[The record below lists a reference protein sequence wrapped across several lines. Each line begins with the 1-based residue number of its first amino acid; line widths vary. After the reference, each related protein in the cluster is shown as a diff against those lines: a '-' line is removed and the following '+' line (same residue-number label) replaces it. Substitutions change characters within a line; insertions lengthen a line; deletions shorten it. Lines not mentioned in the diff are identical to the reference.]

1 MTFGIILS
9 LMNDILSEIHMKK
22 VFIAFLA
29 LVTVSPFLA
38 LQQKPFDLKASS
50 ERGKEIYL
58 RNCIS
63 CHMEQGEGLEGIF
76 PPLAKSDYMLAN
88 KKRAIQQTLYG
99 VTGEMTVNGKL
110 YNGEMNAF
118 DLTDEQTSDLMNYI
132 FNSFENKAGVITP
145 ADVKSARKK

>member
-1 MTFGIILS
+1 MKNLIISLLVLGTLS
-9 LMNDILSEIHMKK
+9 T
-22 VFIAFLA
+22 FLA
-29 LVTVSPFLA
+29 F
-38 LQQKPFDLKASS
+38 QQKPKFDLKASA

-76 PPLAKSDYMLAN
+76 PPVAKSDYMLAD

-99 VTGEMTVNGKL
+99 VTGEMTVNGKS

-132 FNSFENKAGVITP
+132 FNSFENKGGVITP
-145 ADVKSARKK
+145 ADVKAARKK

>member
-1 MTFGIILS
+1 MKNLIISLLVLGTLS
-9 LMNDILSEIHMKK
+9 
-22 VFIAFLA
+22 
-29 LVTVSPFLA
+29 TFLA
-38 LQQKPFDLKASS
+38 LQQKPKFDLKASA

-76 PPLAKSDYMLAN
+76 PPLAKSDYMLAD

-99 VTGEMTVNGKL
+99 VTGEMTVNGKS

-118 DLTDEQTSDLMNYI
+118 DLTDEQTSDLMNYV
-132 FNSFENKAGVITP
+132 FNSFENKGGVITP
-145 ADVKSARKK
+145 ADVKAARKK

>member
-1 MTFGIILS
+1 
-9 LMNDILSEIHMKK
+9 MKK
-22 VFIAFLA
+22 VLIILLA
-29 LVTVSPFLA
+29 LVTLSTFMA
-38 LQQKPFDLKASS
+38 IQQKPKFDLKASA

-76 PPLAKSDYMLAN
+76 PPLAKSDYMLAD

-99 VTGEMTVNGKL
+99 AIGEMTVNGKL

-118 DLTDEQTSDLMNYI
+118 DLTDDQMSDLMNYI
-132 FNSFENKAGVITP
+132 FNSFENKGGVITP
-145 ADVKSARKK
+145 ADVKAIRKK

>member
-1 MTFGIILS
+1 
-9 LMNDILSEIHMKK
+9 MKK
-22 VFIAFLA
+22 IFIYFLV
-29 LVTVSPFLA
+29 LVTFSTFLA
-38 LQQKPFDLKASS
+38 LQQKPKFDLKASA

-76 PPLAKSDYMLAN
+76 PPLAKSDYMLAD

-99 VTGEMTVNGKL
+99 VTGEMTVNGKS
-110 YNGEMNAF
+110 YNGEMNAY

-132 FNSFENKAGVITP
+132 FNSFENKGGVITP
-145 ADVKSARKK
+145 ADVKAARKK

>member
-1 MTFGIILS
+1 
-9 LMNDILSEIHMKK
+9 MKK
-22 VFIAFLA
+22 IFIYFLV
-29 LVTVSPFLA
+29 LVTFSTFLA
-38 LQQKPFDLKASS
+38 LQQKPKFDLKASA

-76 PPLAKSDYMLAN
+76 PPVAKSDYMLAD

-99 VTGEMTVNGKL
+99 VTGEMTVNGKS
-110 YNGEMNAF
+110 YNGEMNAY

-132 FNSFENKAGVITP
+132 FNSFENKGGVITP
-145 ADVKSARKK
+145 ADVKAARKK

>member
-1 MTFGIILS
+1 MKNIIIS
-9 LMNDILSEIHMKK
+9 
-22 VFIAFLA
+22 FL
-29 LVTVSPFLA
+29 LLITVSPFLA
-38 LQQKPFDLKASS
+38 LQQKPQFDLKASA

-76 PPLAKSDYMLAN
+76 PPLAKSDYMLAD

-118 DLTDEQTSDLMNYI
+118 DLTDDQTSDLMNYI
-132 FNSFENKAGVITP
+132 FNSFENKGGVITP
-145 ADVKSARKK
+145 ADVKAARKK

>member
-1 MTFGIILS
+1 
-9 LMNDILSEIHMKK
+9 MKK
-22 VFIAFLA
+22 LIISL
-29 LVTVSPFLA
+29 LVLGTLSTFLA
-38 LQQKPFDLKASS
+38 LQQKPKFDLKASA

-76 PPLAKSDYMLAN
+76 PPLAKSDYMLAD

-99 VTGEMTVNGKL
+99 VTGEMTVNGKS

-132 FNSFENKAGVITP
+132 FNSFENKGGVITP
-145 ADVKSARKK
+145 ADVKAARKK

>member
-1 MTFGIILS
+1 
-9 LMNDILSEIHMKK
+9 MKK
-22 VFIAFLA
+22 IALLA
-29 LVTVSPFLA
+29 LIIVSGTMFFS
-38 LQQKPFDLKASS
+38 LQQKPKFDLKASA

-76 PPLAKSDYMLAN
+76 PPLAKSDYMLAD

-99 VTGEMTVNGKL
+99 VSGEMTVNGKL

-118 DLTDEQTSDLMNYI
+118 DLTDEETSDLMNYI
-132 FNSFENKAGVITP
+132 FNSFENKAGAITP
-145 ADVKSARKK
+145 ADVKAARKK

>member
-1 MTFGIILS
+1 
-9 LMNDILSEIHMKK
+9 MKK
-22 VFIAFLA
+22 IPLLAFII
-29 LVTVSPFLA
+29 VSGTIFFS
-38 LQQKPFDLKASS
+38 LQQKPKFDLKAST

-76 PPLAKSDYMLAN
+76 PPLAKSDYMLAD

-99 VTGEMTVNGKL
+99 VSGEMTVNGKL

-132 FNSFENKAGVITP
+132 FNSFENKVGAITP
-145 ADVKSARKK
+145 ADVKAARKK